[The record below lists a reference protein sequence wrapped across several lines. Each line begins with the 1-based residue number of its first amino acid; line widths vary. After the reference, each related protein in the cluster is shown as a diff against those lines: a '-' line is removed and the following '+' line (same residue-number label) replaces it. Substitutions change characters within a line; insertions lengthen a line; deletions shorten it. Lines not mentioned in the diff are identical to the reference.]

1 MIENIAYM
9 LLFLTLGC
17 TITLA
22 TLACIIY
29 DSLDKE

>member
-9 LLFLTLGC
+9 LLFFALGC
-17 TITLA
+17 TVTLT

-29 DSLDKE
+29 DCLDKE